1 MNLSNRIGLFGG
13 TFSPL
18 HNAHML
24 VARKA
29 LAQFGLSE
37 VLFVPSGCPPHKAVE
52 GRVSKEHRYEMVR
65 QVVEQYEKLNVSRIE
80 LDREGRS
87 YTIDTLEKMKEI
99 HGSDGVCFIVGAD
112 LLAEIDTWK
121 SPGKLLRSVPFII
134 APRNK
139 HSRKE
144 FVDPVF
150 EDASLSFLDM
160 EKVDLSSTW
169 VRDQIVKGKE
179 ISDVVPA
186 QVVEYIEGH
195 GLYKEFRE
203 LGDNMQC
210 QILAK

>member
-29 LAQFGLSE
+29 LGQFGLSE
-37 VLFVPSGCPPHKAVE
+37 VLFIPSGCPPHKEVE

-65 QVVEQYEKLNVSRIE
+65 RVVEQYEKLSVTRIE

-87 YTIDTLEKMKEI
+87 YTIDTLEEMKEI

-121 SPGKLLRSVPFII
+121 SPEKLLRSVPFVI

-139 HSRKE
+139 HSKKE

-150 EDASLSFLDM
+150 RDASLNFLDM

-169 VRDQIVKGKE
+169 VRDRIMKGE
-179 ISDVVPA
+179 GISDVVPA
-186 QVVEYIEGH
+186 QVVQYIEEH
-195 GLYKEFRE
+195 GLYKESGE
-203 LGDNMQC
+203 LGED
-210 QILAK
+210 I